1 MSFYNNNEKLQITQL
16 SVTDYVNQEVANR
29 KLHTVKIICCYNL
42 IVLIYSCHSCLFN
55 LVL

>member
-42 IVLIYSCHSCLFN
+42 NVLIYRCHSCLFN